1 MSQKIPKKFT
11 CGPCHYTTCNKKD
24 FAKHLSTRKHEN
36 RINPTLSSSELG
48 ENPILHECHCGNKYK
63 HRSSL
68 YAHRKQCNKPET
80 YQKLYVD
87 TSCNDEDVNYKEL
100 FIKMLQENNEMKNII
115 IKQNEHISELIPKVG
130 NNNTTNNITN
140 NKVSIKVFLNERCK
154 DAISMD
160 DFLNNMTVSLENLF
174 YTRKKGLADGL
185 SNIFIENLSRLPI
198 TQRPIHCTDL
208 KRETI
213 YIKNDSWE
221 KDENQTKT
229 KAAIKRASGIQIKN
243 IHKFKEAN
251 PNCMQI
257 SKQKDEYMEVI
268 KATTDDVTEIEN
280 KIIKNVCK
288 SIYINDK
295 LID

>member
-1 MSQKIPKKFT
+1 
-11 CGPCHYTTCNKKD
+11 
-24 FAKHLSTRKHEN
+24 
-36 RINPTLSSSELG
+36 
-48 ENPILHECHCGNKYK
+48 
-63 HRSSL
+63 
-68 YAHRKQCNKPET
+68 
-80 YQKLYVD
+80 
-87 TSCNDEDVNYKEL
+87 
-100 FIKMLQENNEMKNII
+100 MLQENNEMKNII

-140 NKVSIKVFLNERCK
+140 NKVSIKVFLNENCK

-160 DFLNNMTVSLENLF
+160 GFLDTIKISLQDLL
-174 YTRKKGLADGL
+174 YTRSKGLANGL
-185 SNIFIENLSRLPI
+185 SNIFIENLNKLPI

-213 YIKNDSWE
+213 YIKNDTWE
-221 KDENQTKT
+221 KDEDQIKT
-229 KAAIKRASGIQIKN
+229 KAAIKKASGIQIKN

-288 SIYINDK
+288 TICVNEKISD
-295 LID
+295 

>member
-1 MSQKIPKKFT
+1 MEIVETQKYKKT
-11 CGPCHYTTCNKKD
+11 PVSILNCVACDYTTLIKAN
-24 FAKHLSTRKHEN
+24 FAKHLTTGKHLRNQNIYSKNELFKCTNCDKGYTTRSGLWKHLKTCDANYNEN
-36 RINPTLSSSELG
+36 A
-48 ENPILHECHCGNKYK
+48 ENLMV
-63 HRSSL
+63 
-68 YAHRKQCNKPET
+68 Q
-80 YQKLYVD
+80 
-87 TSCNDEDVNYKEL
+87 TSDNIDYKEL
-100 FIKMLQENNEMKNII
+100 LIACLKDNSELKCI
-115 IKQNEHISELIPKVG
+115 IKEIIPKMG
-130 NNNTTNNITN
+130 NTINHNTNIT
-140 NKVSIKVFLNERCK
+140 NKVSIKVFLNEQCK
-154 DAISMD
+154 DALSMD
-160 DFLNNMTVSLENLF
+160 SFLDTIKISLQDLLF
-174 YTRKKGLADGL
+174 TRSKGLANGL
-185 SNIFIENLSRLPI
+185 SNIFIENLNKLPI

-213 YIKNDSWE
+213 YIKNDTWE
-221 KDENQTKT
+221 KDEDQIKI
-229 KAAIKRASGIQIKN
+229 KAAIKKASGIQIKN